1 MVGTSLRRSLLVLVT
16 ILAGAVLAMPAPACP
31 FCSMQGQTLVGDV
44 NQASMVLYGTFA
56 NAKPGAAD
64 DLGGG
69 STDLKIDAV
78 IKKHDILGE
87 QKVVTLPRYM
97 PDQNKNTKWLV
108 FCDVFKGKI
117 DPYRGVPVAADSDMV
132 KYLKGALDAKDKDI
146 STRLRFYFD
155 YLDNKEVEISNDAY
169 KEFGNADYKD
179 YRDMAKDLPA
189 DKIAKWLDDPN
200 TPAFRYGL
208 YASMLA
214 HCGTAKHGELL
225 RKMLDDPQKRVST
238 GVDGV
243 LAGYTMLVPKEGWQY
258 TRGILKDPAKEF
270 MLRYAAL
277 RAARFFWES
286 RPDVL
291 DKKDLVEGISLLLE
305 QSDIADLAI
314 EDLRKWNRWEACD
327 KILNLKNKKS
337 HDVPIIRRA
346 ILRYALNCPSR
357 SALDYVNECR
367 KRDPEMVKDTEELLK
382 LEVAAPAPAV
392 VSGKPAPDAKP
403 AAVSNG
409 VSSRKG
415 P

>member
-1 MVGTSLRRSLLVLVT
+1 
-16 ILAGAVLAMPAPACP
+16 
-31 FCSMQGQTLVGDV
+31 
-44 NQASMVLYGTFA
+44 
-56 NAKPGAAD
+56 
-64 DLGGG
+64 
-69 STDLKIDAV
+69 
-78 IKKHDILGE
+78 
-87 QKVVTLPRYM
+87 
-97 PDQNKNTKWLV
+97 
-108 FCDVFKGKI
+108 
-117 DPYRGVPVAADSDMV
+117 MV

-179 YRDMAKDLPA
+179 YRDMAKHLPA

-225 RKMLDDPQKRVST
+225 RKMLNDPQKRVST

-243 LAGYTMLVPKEGWQY
+243 LAGYTMLQPKDGWEY

-403 AAVSNG
+403 ATVSNG
-409 VSSRKG
+409 VTSRKG